1 MARKYTVVAGDSLF
15 KIAQHFYGDGSLFPV
30 IANANG
36 ITNPNALSVGQV
48 LSILD
53 LPQHS
58 DLFRTGGEMID
69 VSIGRCILPDQVP
82 GGRRLVIETVTGFYY
97 SDGGVL
103 GAALLSSGDP
113 RHIVHAFPW
122 VQSGSLT
129 NTGSDR
135 RFYGFNHLVRLY
147 VDGPATLQFD
157 ADGAAGG
164 SGDPSGGYS
173 VSGFLEALP
182 PA

>member
-1 MARKYTVVAGDSLF
+1 VRLRR
-15 KIAQHFYGDGSLFPV
+15 
-30 IANANG
+30 
-36 ITNPNALSVGQV
+36 
-48 LSILD
+48 
-53 LPQHS
+53 HS
-58 DLFRTGGEMID
+58 PR
-69 VSIGRCILPDQVP
+69 
-82 GGRRLVIETVTGFYY
+82 RRLGLRARLTLTYA
-97 SDGGVL
+97 L

-164 SGDPSGGYS
+164 IGDPSGGYS